1 MATKVTSKS
10 EVTYIAID
18 VTYIAIDVTY
28 IAIDV
33 TYIAMQ
39 QWRER

>member
-1 MATKVTSKS
+1 MATKVTSKI
-10 EVTYIAID
+10 EVTD
-18 VTYIAIDVTY
+18 IAIDVTY

>member
-1 MATKVTSKS
+1 MATEVTSKS

-28 IAIDV
+28 IAIH
-33 TYIAMQ
+33 
-39 QWRER
+39 

>member
-1 MATKVTSKS
+1 MATKVTSKI
-10 EVTYIAID
+10 EVTD
-18 VTYIAIDVTY
+18 IAIDVTY

-39 QWRER
+39 QWREK